1 MNIIPLFTCPIF
13 MKDLD
18 FDLNFIQKKCI
29 SISKKEKGRIKSNL
43 GGWQSNQFYES
54 DFPFSDLGSEI
65 KRSAIEFSQGIGLK
79 SNLKIESFWIN
90 INKFKDCNQYHT
102 HPGSLF
108 SGVFYIKTPKNSG
121 SIQFKHPGSIG
132 VESYW
137 NGNIMDQNP
146 LNSCVWDIEPAE
158 NRLFIFP
165 GWLEHQVLPNLS
177 QKDRI
182 SLSFNLTLGK
192 L

>member
-18 FDLNFIQKKCI
+18 FDLKLIQKECI
-29 SISKKEKGRIKSNL
+29 TLSRKDKGRIKSNL
-43 GGWQSNQFYES
+43 GGWQSNELTEN
-54 DFPFSDLGSEI
+54 DLFLPELISEI
-65 KRSAIEFSQGIGLK
+65 KSSAIEFAQGTGFK
-79 SNLKIESFWIN
+79 SNLGINSFWIN

-108 SGVFYIKTPKNSG
+108 SGVYYIKTPKNSG
-121 SIQFKHPGSIG
+121 NIQFKHPGSMG
-132 VESYW
+132 VQSYW
-137 NGNIMDQNP
+137 LGNINDLNP
-146 LNSCVWDIEPAE
+146 LNSCVWDIEPIE
-158 NRLFIFP
+158 NRLLIFP
-165 GWLEHQVLPNLS
+165 SWLEHQVLPNLN

-182 SLSFNLTLGK
+182 SLSFNLTL